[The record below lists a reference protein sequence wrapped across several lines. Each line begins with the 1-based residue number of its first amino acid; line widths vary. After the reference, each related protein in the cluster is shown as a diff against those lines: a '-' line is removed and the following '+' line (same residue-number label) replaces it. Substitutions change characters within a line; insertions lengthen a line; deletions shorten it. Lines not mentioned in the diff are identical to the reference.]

1 MSRCVESHHPVPLF
15 FQTGIGWFLW
25 WYGRQNACLK
35 TNFVGF
41 QTGILIE
48 GDNRLISVLF
58 AVKLNRQAVGVGDK
72 EKRLVG
78 VFVYAYRFAVH
89 AGGA

>member
-25 WYGRQNACLK
+25 WNGRQNACLK
-35 TNFVGF
+35 TNYVGF
-41 QTGILIE
+41 QAGILIE
-48 GDNRLISVLF
+48 DDNRLISVLF
-58 AVKLNRQAVGVGDK
+58 AVKLNRQAVGIGDK
-72 EKRLVG
+72 EKWFAG